1 MNARYSSKRNEFQSI
16 DEHLSNVSDLSFLY
30 GQDFS
35 FPNLCKL
42 AGLLHDLGKSTPE
55 WQQYLLNSVQG
66 KIQAKKEHATVGAQ
80 YIKNKISGKTNIA
93 ETAIQAA
100 VMYHHG
106 SGLPDMLRLDGTSE
120 FLERLEKKDT
130 AIDNLQGTEALK
142 EKINNCI
149 KNNDLLFEGNQ
160 TFLNTC
166 KNQANNSKQL
176 MFNMGLY
183 LRNFSSCL
191 IDADRTDSAAFDDNE
206 RINLK
211 EYDKLPDWEK
221 LLQKLEN
228 KLATFNND
236 GKLGEIRKN
245 LSDFC
250 FEYGKKEKSIYTCS
264 AMTGAGKTLASLR
277 FALKQA
283 EKYQMKHIFIIAP
296 YTSILDQNADVI
308 RNILEDEETKGKIV
322 LECHSNI
329 SLEKKENIYE
339 SEEQFAIDSQTWNAP
354 VIITTMVQFLE
365 TMFGSGTRAIRRMHQ
380 FQDCVFVFDE
390 IQTLPLKA
398 TYLFNWGLE
407 YLINC
412 CNCSALLCTATQPCL
427 DKIGE
432 EKYQLHIKDE
442 VITDLQKHF
451 TSLKRIDFI
460 DKTGG
465 GTTKSTISEV
475 AKYIKN
481 EMMEITSF
489 LAVVNTKP
497 EAKELFEEVKK
508 LHIADEYYHLSTDM
522 CPAHRKQIINQIKS
536 DLKNNKRVICISTRL
551 IEAGVDLS
559 FQGALRFT
567 AGLDS
572 IIQTAGRCNRNNE
585 LKDKNGNSVCGKVAI
600 FMLEGEKLG
609 SLEELKIGQKCIECV
624 IRRFSNGKE
633 EIELI
638 NPEIIESYFTYYY
651 KEFTENIL
659 KYNISETE
667 TNVLDLLSDNIISY
681 GKYKQ
686 KHPEGW
692 PYPFRQA
699 FKTAWENFE
708 VIADFTTGV
717 IVPYSEGKVLIGELS
732 SFEKNN
738 KEYHK
743 NLKEI
748 FSKLQQYT
756 VNIYTNKILK
766 MEQEGMI
773 YEVIPSSG
781 IYVLHE
787 EFYDKDI
794 GLSKNANND
803 NISVLSF

>member
-1 MNARYSSKRNEFQSI
+1 MIARYSEKRNKFQSL
-16 DEHLSNVSDLSFLY
+16 DEHLCNVSNFATLNSESFSFL
-30 GQDFS
+30 
-35 FPNLCKL
+35 NLCKL

-66 KIQAKKEHATVGAQ
+66 KKQLKKDHATVGAQ
-80 YIKNKISGKTNIA
+80 YINNKISEKKNIA

-106 SGLPDMLRLDGTSE
+106 SGLPDMLRIDGTSE
-120 FLERLEKKDT
+120 FLDRLEKKDT
-130 AIDNLQGTEALK
+130 DIDNLLVTDEIQES
-142 EKINNCI
+142 INNCI
-149 KNNDLLFEGNQ
+149 HNNDLLLDGNQ
-160 TFLNTC
+160 AFFNIC
-166 KNQANNSKQL
+166 KNRTTNCKQI
-176 MFNMGLY
+176 MFNMGLH

-191 IDADRTDSAAFDDNE
+191 IDADRTDSVAFDNNE
-206 RINLK
+206 KINLK
-211 EYDKLPDWEK
+211 EYGKIPDWGK
-221 LLQKLEN
+221 LLQKLES
-228 KLATFNND
+228 KLVTFKND
-236 GKLGEIRKN
+236 EKLDEIRKN
-245 LSDFC
+245 LSDSC
-250 FEYGKKEKSIYTCS
+250 FEYGNKEKGIYTCS
-264 AMTGAGKTLASLR
+264 AFTGAGKTLSSLR

-283 EKYQMKHIFIIAP
+283 EKYHMKHIFIIAP

-308 RNILEDEETKGKIV
+308 RNILEDEDTKGTIV
-322 LECHSNI
+322 LECHSNV
-329 SLEKKENIYE
+329 SLEKKENVYE
-339 SEEQFAIDSQTWNAP
+339 SEEKFDIVSETWNVP

-380 FQDCVFVFDE
+380 FQNCVFVFDE

-432 EKYQLHIKDE
+432 EKYHLHITDE
-442 VITDLQKHF
+442 IITDLQKHF
-451 TSLKRIDFI
+451 NSLKRIDFI
-460 DKTGG
+460 DKTVG
-465 GTTKSTISEV
+465 GTAKSTISEV
-475 AKYIKN
+475 AEYIKN
-481 EMMEITSF
+481 EMQEITSF

-497 EAKELFEEVKK
+497 EAKELFEKVKK
-508 LHIADEYYHLSTDM
+508 FNIADEYYHLSTDM
-522 CPAHRKQIINQIKS
+522 CPAHRKQIINQIK
-536 DLKNNKRVICISTRL
+536 DGLKNNKKIICISTRL

-600 FMLEGEKLG
+600 FMLEDEKLG
-609 SLEELKIGQKCIECV
+609 SLEELKIGQKCIERV

-638 NPEIIESYFTYYY
+638 NPEIIESYFKYYY
-651 KEFTENIL
+651 LEFSEDLL
-659 KYNISETE
+659 KYNISGTE
-667 TNVLDLLSDNIISY
+667 TTILDLLSDNTISY
-681 GKYKQ
+681 NKYRQ
-686 KHPEGW
+686 KYTEGW
-692 PYPFRQA
+692 PYPYRQA

-717 IVPYSEGKVLIGELS
+717 IVPYCEGKVLIGELS
-732 SFEKNN
+732 SFEKN

-743 NLKEI
+743 NLKDI
-748 FSKLQQYT
+748 FLKLQQYT
-756 VNIYTNKILK
+756 VNVYTNKIHK

-773 YEVIPSSG
+773 YEVFPSSG
-781 IYVLHE
+781 IYALHE

-794 GLSKNANND
+794 GLSKNTNND
-803 NISVLSF
+803 NISILSF